1 MHRIKIH
8 QGKIATLKVEAIV
21 SSPSYGA
28 AFETL
33 AIASGDCLT
42 PLRVG
47 DVQVISEG
55 TQTFGAQTSGTQT
68 SSNQALNK
76 QLSQILIQAVG
87 PRWRGGEHQEE
98 QQLACCYSKAM
109 DLAKQY
115 NVRSIAFT
123 PISCGP
129 MGFPANRAIKVA
141 IHQVTLG
148 LRRNPLIESVIFCC
162 FDPVTT
168 ALYRS
173 RLGK

>member
-8 QGKIATLKVEAIV
+8 QGKVATLKVEAIV

-28 AFETL
+28 AFQTL
-33 AIASGDCLT
+33 AIASGDSLT
-42 PLRVG
+42 ALRVG
-47 DVQVISEG
+47 DVQIISVSHPG
-55 TQTFGAQTSGTQT
+55 L
-68 SSNQALNK
+68 NQETR
-76 QLSQILIQAVG
+76 QILIQAVG
-87 PRWRGGEHQEE
+87 PRWRGGELQEE
-98 QQLACCYSKAM
+98 EQLASCYSKAM

-141 IHQVTLG
+141 IQQVTLG
-148 LRRNPLIESVIFCC
+148 LRRNPLIESVVFCC

>member
-8 QGKIATLKVEAIV
+8 QGKVASLKVEAIV
-21 SSPSYGA
+21 SCYTQSTA
-28 AFETL
+28 VEML
-33 AIASGDCLT
+33 AVASGDGLT
-42 PLRVG
+42 PLRIG
-47 DVQVISEG
+47 DVQLVE
-55 TQTFGAQTSGTQT
+55 
-68 SSNQALNK
+68 NVDRELNK
-76 QLSQILIQAVG
+76 ESKRIFIEAIG
-87 PRWRGGEHQEE
+87 PRWRGGDYQEE
-98 QQLACCYSKAM
+98 QQLASCYSKAM

-129 MGFPANRAIKVA
+129 LGFPANRAINVA
-141 IHQVTLG
+141 IQQIKLG
-148 LRRNPLIESVIFCC
+148 LRRNPLIESVVFCC

>member
-8 QGKIATLKVEAIV
+8 QGNVATLNVDIIV
-21 SSPSYGA
+21 SCYSQSTA
-28 AFETL
+28 VEML
-33 AIASGDCLT
+33 AMASGDGLI

-47 DVQVISEG
+47 DVQIV
-55 TQTFGAQTSGTQT
+55 A
-68 SSNQALNK
+68 NMNK
-76 QLSQILIQAVG
+76 DLSKDLSKETDKIFIEAIG
-87 PRWRGGEHQEE
+87 PRWRGGDYQEE
-98 QQLACCYSKAM
+98 LHLASCYSKAM
-109 DLAKQY
+109 GLAKQY

-129 MGFPANRAIKVA
+129 LGFPANRAIKVA
-141 IHQVTLG
+141 IQQIKLG
-148 LRRNPLIESVIFCC
+148 LQRNPLIESVVFCC

>member
-33 AIASGDCLT
+33 AIASGDSLT
-42 PLRVG
+42 ALRVG
-47 DVQVISEG
+47 DVQVISERHQG
-55 TQTFGAQTSGTQT
+55 L
-68 SSNQALNK
+68 NQHLNK
-76 QLSQILIQAVG
+76 EPSQILIQAVG

-98 QQLACCYSKAM
+98 QQLASCYSKAM

-115 NVRSIAFT
+115 NLRSIAFT

-129 MGFPANRAIKVA
+129 IGFPANRAIKVA
-141 IHQVTLG
+141 IQQVTLG
-148 LRRNPLIESVIFCC
+148 LRRNPLIESVVFCC

>member
-1 MHRIKIH
+1 VHRIKIH
-8 QGKIATLKVEAIV
+8 QGKVATLNVDIIV
-21 SSPSYGA
+21 SCYSQSA
-28 AFETL
+28 AVEML
-33 AIASGDCLT
+33 AMASGDGLI

-47 DVQVISEG
+47 DVQIV
-55 TQTFGAQTSGTQT
+55 A
-68 SSNQALNK
+68 NMNK
-76 QLSQILIQAVG
+76 DLRKETDKIFIEAIG
-87 PRWRGGEHQEE
+87 PRWRGGDYQEE
-98 QQLACCYSKAM
+98 LHLASCYSKAM

-129 MGFPANRAIKVA
+129 LGFPANRAIKVA
-141 IHQVTLG
+141 VQQIKLG
-148 LRRNPLIESVIFCC
+148 LQRNPLIESVVFCC

>member
-1 MHRIKIH
+1 VHRIKIY
-8 QGKIATLKVEAIV
+8 QGKIATLNVEAVV
-21 SSPSYGA
+21 SSPAYGA

-33 AIASGDCLT
+33 AVASGDGLV

-47 DVQVISEG
+47 DVQVVSEAYKDLYQ
-55 TQTFGAQTSGTQT
+55 QT
-68 SSNQALNK
+68 NQM
-76 QLSQILIQAVG
+76 LIQAVG

-98 QQLACCYSKAM
+98 EQLADCYSKAM
-109 DLAKQY
+109 GLAKQY
-115 NVRSIAFT
+115 NLRSIAFT

-141 IHQVTLG
+141 IQQVTLG

-173 RLGK
+173 HLGK

>member
-8 QGKIATLKVEAIV
+8 QGKVATLKVEAIV

-28 AFETL
+28 AFQTL
-33 AIASGDCLT
+33 AIASGDSLT
-42 PLRVG
+42 ALRVG
-47 DVQVISEG
+47 DVQIISESHPG
-55 TQTFGAQTSGTQT
+55 L
-68 SSNQALNK
+68 NQETR
-76 QLSQILIQAVG
+76 QILIQAVG
-87 PRWRGGEHQEE
+87 PRWRGGELQEE
-98 QQLACCYSKAM
+98 EQLASCYSKAM

-141 IHQVTLG
+141 IQQVTLV
-148 LRRNPLIESVIFCC
+148 LRRNPLIESVVFCC

-173 RLGK
+173 CLGK

>member
-87 PRWRGGEHQEE
+87 PRWRGGEHQ
-98 QQLACCYSKAM
+98 
-109 DLAKQY
+109 
-115 NVRSIAFT
+115 
-123 PISCGP
+123 
-129 MGFPANRAIKVA
+129 
-141 IHQVTLG
+141 
-148 LRRNPLIESVIFCC
+148 
-162 FDPVTT
+162 
-168 ALYRS
+168 
-173 RLGK
+173 